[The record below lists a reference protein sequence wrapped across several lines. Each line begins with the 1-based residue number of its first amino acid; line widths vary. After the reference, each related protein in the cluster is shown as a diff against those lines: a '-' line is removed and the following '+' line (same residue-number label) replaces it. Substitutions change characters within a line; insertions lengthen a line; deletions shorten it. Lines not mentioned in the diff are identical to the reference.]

1 MFVPS
6 NHLNDTIFKVLK
18 KLSSFILDS
27 LSNKMTKG
35 GGWKVILIIFIN
47 TINNLFFTL
56 IIKIIILI

>member
-27 LSNKMTKG
+27 LSNKMPKG
-35 GGWKVILIIFIN
+35 GGVGSN
-47 TINNLFFTL
+47 PNN
-56 IIKIIILI
+56 IYKYY

>member
-6 NHLNDTIFKVLK
+6 NHLNDTIFKVFK

-27 LSNKMTKG
+27 LSNKMPKG
-35 GGWKVILIIFIN
+35 GWWEVILIIFIN